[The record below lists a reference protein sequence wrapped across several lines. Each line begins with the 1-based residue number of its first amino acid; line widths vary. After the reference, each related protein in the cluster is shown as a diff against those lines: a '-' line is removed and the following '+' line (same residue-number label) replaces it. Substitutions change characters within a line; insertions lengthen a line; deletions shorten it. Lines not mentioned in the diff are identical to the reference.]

1 MPAYRLEDLKVGQA
15 EEVRIPVSIADVDA
29 FAALSGDRAPLHM
42 DASFA
47 SAKGM
52 EGRVAHGLLIGA
64 LVSRFIGMHLPGD
77 HGILRK
83 IEMDFRRPVTPPCEL
98 TVRGEVTQISE
109 AVGQVTLQI
118 RVTREDGELVS
129 TARVQ
134 SVVRA

>member
-15 EEVRIPVSIADVDA
+15 EEVRIPLSIADVDA

-42 DASFA
+42 DASF
-47 SAKGM
+47 
-52 EGRVAHGLLIGA
+52 A